1 MPKLRSSAAYR
12 ISITTAAVAGWGLL
26 VLGLAVFFLAD
37 AKMHSFQDREITQ
50 EVADLAHEPSRVEL
64 LREIRSREEGPNNG
78 LSYALFDG
86 NGRRIAGKLDIS
98 PPPPGLAWLSVRDA
112 KGEEHTRRA
121 LTTNLELGFTLVVV
135 GDSSGIDEARWMV
148 VKVFAIAL
156 VALLLGTAVSC
167 LLLAA
172 YLRRRLNAITTT
184 ASAIISGDIE
194 WRVPVRDP
202 GDEFD
207 AAGRTFNLMLE
218 RIAGLMENL
227 RQVSSDIAHDLRK
240 PLIRLLCQT
249 DRLGQVDGAE
259 QRVLDIGDEML
270 ELFAAILRI
279 AEVEGGNVERSF
291 KPVDLSALM
300 SEVAESFEPPLTDA
314 GDTIEWEIEP
324 DIVVMGN
331 YGLLTQL
338 AANLL
343 DNARIHTP
351 PGTAIRLAL
360 AKEDAQ
366 ALLSVEDNGP
376 GVSEA
381 DAKQLL
387 QRFFRAETSR
397 TTPGNGLGLS
407 LVAAAARA
415 HGGEV
420 SIENAEPGLR
430 ISIRLPKLG
439 EVSEPEKPASSKLA
453 NFFANLF
460 Q

>member
-1 MPKLRSSAAYR
+1 MPKFRSSAAYR

-26 VLGLAVFFLAD
+26 VLALAVFFVAD
-37 AKMHSFQDREITQ
+37 AKLRNFQDREITQ
-50 EVADLAHEPSRVEL
+50 EVADLSHEPSRAEL
-64 LREIRSREEGPNNG
+64 LREINSREDGPGNG
-78 LSYALFDG
+78 LSYALFDPSG
-86 NGRRIAGKLDIS
+86 NRIAGTLDIS
-98 PPPPGLAWLSVRDA
+98 PPPPGLASLSIRGAD
-112 KGEEHTRRA
+112 GEEHVRRA
-121 LTTNLELGFTLVVV
+121 LTANLQLGNTLVVV
-135 GDSSGIDEARWMV
+135 GDSSRIAEARWLI
-148 VKVFAIAL
+148 VKVFVIAL
-156 VALLLGTAVSC
+156 VVLLLGSVVGC
-167 LLLAA
+167 LLLAS
-172 YLRRRLNAITTT
+172 YLRRRLSPITAT

-314 GDTIEWEIEP
+314 GDTIAWEIEP

-351 PGTAIRLAL
+351 PGTAIRLTL
-360 AKEDAQ
+360 ATEASQ

-407 LVAAAARA
+407 LVAAATRA

-439 EVSEPEKPASSKLA
+439 EISEPEKPSSLKLA
-453 NFFANLF
+453 GLFANWF

>member
-26 VLGLAVFFLAD
+26 VLAVAVFFLAD
-37 AKMHSFQDREITQ
+37 AKMRSFQDREIAQ
-50 EVADLAHEPSRVEL
+50 EVADLSHEPSRGEL
-64 LREIRSREEGPNNG
+64 LREIRSREEGPRNG
-78 LSYALFDG
+78 LSYVLFDPSG
-86 NGRRIAGKLDIS
+86 NRIAGKLDIS
-98 PPPPGLAWLSVRDA
+98 PPPTGLAWLPVRD
-112 KGEEHTRRA
+112 GDGHDQIRRT
-121 LTTNLELGFTLVVV
+121 LTTNLELGYTLVVA
-135 GDSSGIDEARWMV
+135 GDSSGIDETRWMV
-148 VKVFAIAL
+148 VKVFVIAL
-156 VALLLGTAVSC
+156 IALLLGSAVGC
-167 LLLAA
+167 LLLAS
-172 YLRRRLNAITTT
+172 YLRRRLNLITAT
-184 ASAIISGDIE
+184 ASAIIAGDIVG
-194 WRVPVRDP
+194 RVPVRDP

-227 RQVSSDIAHDLRK
+227 QQVSSDIAHDLRK

-314 GDTIEWEIEP
+314 GDTIEWEVEP
-324 DIVVMGN
+324 DIAVMGN

-360 AKEDAQ
+360 ATEGSQ

-420 SIENAEPGLR
+420 SIENGEPGLR

-439 EVSEPEKPASSKLA
+439 ETSEHQKPPSSKLA
-453 NFFANLF
+453 SFFAKWF